1 MDIMCEFEY
10 FYMQSNFNA
19 SPVWWNTYLAL
30 PQQNGRRQ
38 KKFLACCYLW
48 FNIGKEYVKKIVVKE
63 HASLDIVPQ
72 TISKFKYRRYAH
84 MMTN

>member
-1 MDIMCEFEY
+1 MKHVFSLTTTE
-10 FYMQSNFNA
+10 
-19 SPVWWNTYLAL
+19 WTTT
-30 PQQNGRRQ
+30 
-38 KKFLACCYLW
+38 KKLACCYLW

-72 TISKFKYRRYAH
+72 TISKFKYRRYAY